1 MTSTI
6 LSVALAINY
15 ASFSSILAPL
25 IALIAKKNFWSDT
38 LIKLLW
44 SLVLLSAFSDTTSY
58 ILLKFSITN
67 RPVGNVYSLLSFIVI
82 SFIYS
87 QFLKERRK
95 PIAIIIIL
103 FVVFFGIDSFFFQ
116 KITTFQSYTR
126 ILASIICTGYSVFFY
141 SRSSK
146 IGPVNDPV
154 RDSLFWINT
163 AFWYYFIV
171 NFFLFCADSF
181 IFTEESTSIAT
192 VIFWGFHNINNVIR
206 NVLLTV
212 GIYFYQKER
221 HKNLISAG

>member
-82 SFIYS
+82 SLIYS

-95 PIAIIIIL
+95 LIAIIIIL

-126 ILASIICTGYSVFFY
+126 ILASIICIGYSVLFY

-154 RDSLFWINT
+154 RDSPFWINT
-163 AFWYYFIV
+163 AFWYYFTV
-171 NFFLFCADSF
+171 NIFLFCSSSF
-181 IFTEESTSIAT
+181 IFTEASTSIAT
-192 VIFWGFHNINNVIR
+192 VFWGFHNFNNIIR
-206 NVLLTV
+206 NLLLTL

-221 HKNLISAG
+221 HKNLISAV